1 MVQGTCSKIFFPNLG
16 VNKSQSVPILNFPF
30 FSGGYWGPNLKILV
44 WQTCHTARALT
55 AMNYLGMTFLTGSES
70 PIPAHHTVVFSNEEE
85 IVSIEN
91 SSKENAAELLLIAG
105 KPDLGPE

>member
-1 MVQGTCSKIFFPNLG
+1 MPSDQCGTNSERMIFF
-16 VNKSQSVPILNFPF
+16 V
-30 FSGGYWGPNLKILV
+30 
-44 WQTCHTARALT
+44 
-55 AMNYLGMTFLTGSES
+55 TGSES

-105 KPDLGPE
+105 KLD

>member
-1 MVQGTCSKIFFPNLG
+1 MRNKFRRNFF
-16 VNKSQSVPILNFPF
+16 V
-30 FSGGYWGPNLKILV
+30 
-44 WQTCHTARALT
+44 
-55 AMNYLGMTFLTGSES
+55 TGSES

-105 KPDLGPE
+105 KLDYNRDHIVLNF

>member
-1 MVQGTCSKIFFPNLG
+1 MIFF
-16 VNKSQSVPILNFPF
+16 V
-30 FSGGYWGPNLKILV
+30 
-44 WQTCHTARALT
+44 
-55 AMNYLGMTFLTGSES
+55 TGSES

-105 KPDLGPE
+105 KLD